1 MPVTSKNSPSKGF
14 SWPNGAR
21 MAVVVTCLME
31 NWSGDKGPPFSVQT
45 TSLKP
50 GTHDRAAM
58 TWGTY
63 GSARGVWRLLKILN
77 ENHVPST
84 FVANAHSME
93 IAPEAVEQMLKSG
106 HEIAA
111 HSYTQDALMAY
122 LTPDEERAIIAKCVN
137 VFKKLTGAP
146 PKGWLSPVLAP
157 TAHTEELIAEAGLL
171 WYGDYNHIDLPFC
184 VDTKHGRLVALPHSD
199 FADHRVL
206 RGNTRDWYD
215 VYKDTFDYLY
225 ANEPMSYLNITMH
238 CHFGGRPLMAAQVDK
253 ILKYIRGFPGAWFV
267 RHDELAQ
274 WVKDNNIAE
283 WTNQERFFPRPA

>member
-1 MPVTSKNSPSKGF
+1 MATKHTSTLGF
-14 SWPNGAR
+14 AWPNGAR
-21 MAVVVTCLME
+21 IAVVITCLME

-63 GSARGVWRLLKILN
+63 GSRNGVWRLLKILN
-77 ENHVPST
+77 ENQTPST
-84 FVANAHSME
+84 FVANAYSME
-93 IAPEAVEQMLKSG
+93 LAPKAVECMLKSG

-122 LTPDEERAIIAKCVN
+122 LSSDEEREIIAKCIG
-137 VFKKLTGAP
+137 VFKKHTGAL

-157 TAHTEELIAEAGLL
+157 TAHTEELIAEAGFL

-184 VDTKHGRLVALPHSD
+184 VETQKGTLVAMPHSD

-206 RGNTRDWYD
+206 RGNPRDWYD

-225 ANEPMSYLNITMH
+225 DNEPTSYLNITMH
-238 CHFGGRPLMAAQVDK
+238 CHFGGRPLMAAQVDR
-253 ILKYIRGFPGAWFV
+253 ILKYIKGFPNVWLV
-267 RHDELAQ
+267 RHDELAE
-274 WVKDNNIAE
+274 WIKSNKIAE
-283 WTNQERFFPRPA
+283 WTNEQRFFSYD

>member
-1 MPVTSKNSPSKGF
+1 MASPTPSSKGF
-14 SWPNGAR
+14 AWPHNAR
-21 MAVVVTCLME
+21 IAVVVTCLME

-63 GSARGVWRLLKILN
+63 GSRVGVWRLLKILN
-77 ENHVPST
+77 ENHTPAT
-84 FVANAHSME
+84 FVSNAHSME
-93 IAPEAVEQMLKSG
+93 LAPAAVDCMLKSG

-122 LTPDEERAIIAKCVN
+122 LSPDEERAIIEKCIG

-157 TAHTEELIAEAGLL
+157 TANTEELIAEAGFL
-171 WYGDYNHIDLPFC
+171 WYGDYNAIDLPFC
-184 VDTKHGRLVALPHSD
+184 VKTKNGPLVALPHSD

-206 RGNTRDWYD
+206 RGNPRDWYD

-225 ANEPMSYLNITMH
+225 ANESMSFLNITMH
-238 CHFGGRPLMAAQVDK
+238 CHFGGRPLMAAQVDR
-253 ILKYIRGFPGAWFV
+253 ILKYIRGFPGVWLV
-267 RHDELAQ
+267 RHDELAE
-274 WVKDNNIAE
+274 WVKSKGIEE
-283 WTNQERFFPRPA
+283 WTNQDRFFPKSA